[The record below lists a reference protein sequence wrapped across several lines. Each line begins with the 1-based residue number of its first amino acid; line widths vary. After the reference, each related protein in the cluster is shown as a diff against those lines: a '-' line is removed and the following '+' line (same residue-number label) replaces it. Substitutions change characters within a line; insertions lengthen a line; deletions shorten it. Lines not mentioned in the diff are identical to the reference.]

1 MSNFPRIG
9 MRMIKTAAAVA
20 ICLLLY
26 ILRGEQGVPVF
37 SAIAA
42 VICMQPYVDNS
53 VQVALNRIFGT
64 ILGAAF
70 ALLVLYFIRF
80 IPEEYRLWE
89 YAVISIAIIPALYTT
104 VLFKKTGASALA
116 GIVLLSVC
124 LSQSGDPP
132 LTDAVN
138 RSVETIFGIL
148 VSLGVNIIHLPRRK
162 QKDFF
167 FVSGFDGAL
176 YHEEEGMTPYCIFE
190 MNQLLH
196 DGLPFT
202 IATERTP
209 ASLLSDLGN
218 LNLQLPVIAMDG
230 AVLYDVNEKRYLACH
245 GLEKDTVDK
254 ICDFLREKGCH
265 YFLNVVWQ
273 DVLLIYYRDFQNDV
287 ERELYETARR
297 SPYRNYVYGDMP
309 EEGIVV
315 YILLVLKDAEADLLE
330 EEIRRRDE
338 RSELLFLR
346 DKSETP
352 EDYCHLKIYHK
363 TATKEDMVR
372 RMLRDMPQKK
382 CVVFGSNK
390 NDLSMMEAA
399 ELSYAA
405 PEAMPEAAKIAD
417 YCLKGGTDSVARQML
432 RLYMPLP
439 WQKLPKELR

>member
-80 IPEEYRLWE
+80 IPEEHRLWE

-167 FVSGFDGAL
+167 FVSFSDGVQQEAPKPMSGGSCWPNL
-176 YHEEEGMTPYCIFE
+176 R
-190 MNQLLH
+190 QL
-196 DGLPFT
+196 
-202 IATERTP
+202 E
-209 ASLLSDLGN
+209 N
-218 LNLQLPVIAMDG
+218 
-230 AVLYDVNEKRYLACH
+230 
-245 GLEKDTVDK
+245 
-254 ICDFLREKGCH
+254 
-265 YFLNVVWQ
+265 
-273 DVLLIYYRDFQNDV
+273 
-287 ERELYETARR
+287 
-297 SPYRNYVYGDMP
+297 
-309 EEGIVV
+309 
-315 YILLVLKDAEADLLE
+315 
-330 EEIRRRDE
+330 
-338 RSELLFLR
+338 
-346 DKSETP
+346 
-352 EDYCHLKIYHK
+352 
-363 TATKEDMVR
+363 
-372 RMLRDMPQKK
+372 
-382 CVVFGSNK
+382 
-390 NDLSMMEAA
+390 
-399 ELSYAA
+399 
-405 PEAMPEAAKIAD
+405 
-417 YCLKGGTDSVARQML
+417 
-432 RLYMPLP
+432 
-439 WQKLPKELR
+439 